1 MVAPANWGHGG
12 ASEVPLAG
20 QTQKRGQ
27 RSAGMVQGPLGTVEN
42 ATMGCALTR
51 TAPVYNPGERGAR
64 WFDKGGEFGHLS
76 KPSVI

>member
-1 MVAPANWGHGG
+1 MAAPLR
-12 ASEVPLAG
+12 SPLQAKHKRLR
-20 QTQKRGQ
+20 TRGQ